1 MSLVPRNGKVAVI
14 GAGVSGL
21 CYTYF
26 LLKLRPDVK
35 VSVYESAKEPGG
47 WIKSLKLRDNG
58 SEVILE
64 KGPRTLRGVSD
75 GTLLIVDIMKQLGLE
90 KEVEVMRASSPG
102 NRKWLLDPSG
112 KLVQVPNT
120 IKLFAKFI
128 LNDVTQGLIPSI
140 LREPF
145 RKHVANGKDESIRSF
160 ITRRFGSP
168 QLADNVLSAVMHG
181 IYSGDVEKLS
191 VKATLPNMVKL
202 EQEHGSIVRAMFLK
216 MIKKKVTP
224 ERNQFLEAYEQK
236 ISPGAD
242 LKEVASRLKK
252 YPIMRLHSG
261 LQTLP
266 LALAEHLQKQ
276 PNVDIKLAS
285 DVSEVDLKLAS
296 VKFTDELE
304 AYDHVRFTLGLQSL
318 SRTAKFDTES
328 ILEIFASLEY
338 STIFLANIYTKKK
351 GLIPKGGNGF
361 GFLVPRR
368 NHNPESL
375 LGVIYDSDTELDAE
389 KFVGG
394 AKLGR
399 ASYDKLTLMIGG
411 HYFNSRGVPSNK
423 ANLKATRNVL
433 QNILQ
438 VDLAKY
444 NIIERDEANEESRD
458 VSLAENDLL
467 ISYNLHRDCIPQYN
481 VGFLEKTGQIRDA
494 VMRES
499 AGKVSLGGPSLGKLG
514 VPDCVMN
521 ELEAA
526 LRV

>member
-1 MSLVPRNGKVAVI
+1 MSLVPRNGKVAVV

-35 VSVYESAKEPGG
+35 ISVYEAAKEPGG
-47 WIKSLKLRDNG
+47 WIKSLKLNDQG

-90 KEVEVMRASSPG
+90 KEVEVMSASSPG
-102 NRKWLLDPSG
+102 NRKWLLDPSN

-120 IKLFAKFI
+120 FKLFAKFI
-128 LNDVTQGLIPSI
+128 LNDVTQGLVPSI

-145 RKHVANGKDESIRSF
+145 RKPAKNDQDESIRSF

-191 VKATLPNMVKL
+191 VRSTLPNMVKL
-202 EQEHGSIVRAMFLK
+202 EQEHGSIVKAMFKKMSSKKTTPVPNPFLLK
-216 MIKKKVTP
+216 
-224 ERNQFLEAYEQK
+224 YEQK
-236 ISPGAD
+236 ISPDAN
-242 LKEVASRLKK
+242 LQQVASRLKK

-266 LALAEHLQKQ
+266 LALAQYLEKQ
-276 PNVDIKLAS
+276 PNINLKFGTP
-285 DVSEVDLKLAS
+285 VSQLKLQLPGIS
-296 VKFTDELE
+296 VAGEETE
-304 AYDHVRFTLGLQSL
+304 YDHVRYTLGLQSL
-318 SRTAKFDTES
+318 SQMTKFDNVEVAQT
-328 ILEIFASLEY
+328 FQSLEY
-338 STIFLANIYTKKK
+338 STIFLANIYTKRK
-351 GLIPKGGNGF
+351 GLIPQNGNGF

-368 NHNPESL
+368 NRNPESL

-389 KFVGG
+389 RFMDGTKFGK
-394 AKLGR
+394 AP
-399 ASYDKLTLMIGG
+399 YDKITLMIGG
-411 HYFNSRGVPSNK
+411 HFFNSRGVPSDK
-423 ANLKATRNVL
+423 ANLKATRKVL
-433 QNILQ
+433 EDILH
-438 VDLAKY
+438 VDLDKY
-444 NIIERDEANEESRD
+444 NIIERNEALQQDRS
-458 VSLAENDLL
+458 VALSENDLL

-481 VGFLEKTGQIRDA
+481 VGFLEKTKTIHDNVA
-494 VMRES
+494 AES
-499 AGKVSLGGPSLGKLG
+499 QGKVSLGGPSLGKLG

-526 LRV
+526 LRA